1 MQEGSMGK
9 NIVVCSDGTGNQ
21 YGKNNTNVVK
31 AFEVLIKHDDQLVCY
46 EPGVGTF
53 SEKPFIFAPLRWFG
67 RLLGS
72 ALGIGLQKNVEDGY
86 AYLMDVYE
94 EGDRIFLFGF
104 SRGAHTVRRLAS
116 MLDKCGLLQRGSHNM
131 IPYASRMYLNKKVE
145 QAYLND
151 NPSKTVI
158 DGFKETYCR
167 PCPVY
172 FIGVWDTVAALS
184 KLRPRPRL
192 DGKLHKGIRYAY
204 HAVAVDE
211 RRLKFPPNLWVEKN
225 IDPNKQTVEQVW
237 FAGVHSDVG
246 GWYDERGLSNIAL
259 SWMLKHAV
267 NRGLR
272 VRDGFIENLKS
283 DYKDKQ
289 HESWSGWW
297 RLLPYVRRNIPEG
310 AKVHESVKKR
320 MASKTLP
327 HNEPYKPQK
336 LARIEDTVQWVSDPI
351 LRKAGGEKKRGP
363 QKRPKIRHLTM
374 TPVTSAPIKARQ
386 TARKERV
393 VRTTARRLPA

>member
-1 MQEGSMGK
+1 MGK
-9 NIVVCSDGTGNQ
+9 NIVICSDGTGNQ

-31 AFEVLIKHDDQLVCY
+31 TYEALIKDKYQVAFY

-53 SEKPFIFAPLRWFG
+53 SEKAFIFAPLRWFG
-67 RLLGS
+67 RLLGG
-72 ALGIGLQKNVEDGY
+72 ALGIGLQRNVEDAY

-94 EGDRIFLFGF
+94 DGDKVFLLGF

-116 MLDKCGLLQRGSHNM
+116 MLEKCGLLQRGSRNM

-145 QAYLND
+145 E
-151 NPSKTVI
+151 TVI
-158 DGFKETYCR
+158 AGFKKTYCR

-172 FIGVWDTVAALS
+172 FIGVWDTVSALS

-192 DGKLHKGIRYAY
+192 DGKLYKGIRHAY
-204 HAVAVDE
+204 HAVSVDE
-211 RRLKFPPNLWVEKN
+211 RRLKFPPNLWVEEN

-246 GWYDERGLSNIAL
+246 GYYDERGLSNIAL

-267 NRGLR
+267 NKDLR
-272 VRDGFIENLKS
+272 ILDRFIDNLKT
-283 DYKDKQ
+283 DPKDKQ

-297 RLLPYVRRNIPEG
+297 RLLPYVRRKIPKG

-320 MASKTLP
+320 MAAKALP
-327 HNEPYKPQK
+327 HNKSYKPK
-336 LARIEDTVQWVSDPI
+336 MLAKIEDTIEWVSDP
-351 LRKAGGEKKRGP
+351 
-363 QKRPKIRHLTM
+363 
-374 TPVTSAPIKARQ
+374 S
-386 TARKERV
+386 
-393 VRTTARRLPA
+393 